1 MEEKKITFKEIFDTL
16 NAVNVNDYTEKKKT
30 DFGTELTYLPW
41 ASAWELLLKHYP
53 NSTFVIHEEAP
64 NRQCF
69 YDEELGY
76 MVKTSVTVEGYTR
89 TMTLP
94 VMNHAN
100 KIMFDHAYTYVV
112 SKGEKKVEKTV
123 ERATMF
129 DINTNVMRCLV
140 KTIALFGLGLYVYRG
155 EDLPSGEAEKVK
167 AETKKKIAEMK
178 ESVIKAI
185 DNAKTAREIGNIFKN
200 NPILNDDK
208 ELYDYGMAKATEL
221 NAANGN

>member
-1 MEEKKITFKEIFDTL
+1 
-16 NAVNVNDYTEKKKT
+16 
-30 DFGTELTYLPW
+30 LTYLSW

-53 NSTFVIHEEAP
+53 NSTFEIHEEFP

-69 YDEELGY
+69 YDDELGY

-100 KIMFDHAYTYVV
+100 KIMFDHSYTYTVG
-112 SKGEKKVEKTV
+112 KGEKLVEKTV

-167 AETKKKIAEMK
+167 LETKKKIAELK
-178 ESVIKAI
+178 DSAIKSI
-185 DNAKTAREIGNIFKN
+185 DAAKSAKEIGTIFKTY
-200 NPILNDDK
+200 PVLNEDK
-208 ELYDYGMAKATEL
+208 ELYDYAMAKAKEL
-221 NAANGN
+221 SDGN